1 MVGRRDGLRSTQAAS
16 GRNPTLHRSLSRWR
30 PIATRRHPRPCPH
43 SLTRTSCC
51 TRQAPLTTSAE
62 DIDRTSPSRSGR
74 PRPFRPSAARFYTQA
89 TRHSREEPLPHDT
102 AVALIKSWRGRFGDT
117 REFASYNRAGVLP
130 THRGAKV
137 LIVTATRKY
146 PSRPLGSQPQC
157 DHERPSIRCRR
168 FCRTRWSLRPSQLSC
183 RALGSVPRRVSGQ
196 NRAARESS
204 EACIV
209 ATWTPP
215 CSQCSNC

>member
-16 GRNPTLHRSLSRWR
+16 GRSPTLHRSLSRWR

-74 PRPFRPSAARFYTQA
+74 PRPFRPSAAGFYTQA

-102 AVALIKSWRGRFGDT
+102 AVALIKSWRGRFGERPVWGHT
-117 REFASYNRAGVLP
+117 RIRVPQPCRRSSNASGSQSTYSHGDAKVSESTSRQPTPVRSRETEHPLP
-130 THRGAKV
+130 TLLSHV
-137 LIVTATRKY
+137 
-146 PSRPLGSQPQC
+146 
-157 DHERPSIRCRR
+157 
-168 FCRTRWSLRPSQLSC
+168 CRTRWSLRPSQLSC
-183 RALGSVPRRVSGQ
+183 RAL
-196 NRAARESS
+196 AR
-204 EACIV
+204 
-209 ATWTPP
+209 
-215 CSQCSNC
+215 

>member
-16 GRNPTLHRSLSRWR
+16 GRSPTLHRSLSRWR

-62 DIDRTSPSRSGR
+62 DIDRTSPARSGR
-74 PRPFRPSAARFYTQA
+74 PRPFRPSAAGFYTQA

-117 REFASYNRAGVLP
+117 REFASDNRAGVLP

-137 LIVTATRKY
+137 LIVTANAKVPESTSRQPTPVRSRETEHPLPTLLSHALVAATIAAFLPSTR
-146 PSRPLGSQPQC
+146 
-157 DHERPSIRCRR
+157 
-168 FCRTRWSLRPSQLSC
+168 
-183 RALGSVPRRVSGQ
+183 
-196 NRAARESS
+196 
-204 EACIV
+204 
-209 ATWTPP
+209 
-215 CSQCSNC
+215 